1 VIITLTGENTFAARQ
16 AERQLI
22 AAFSAKHDPSGIER
36 VDGETLD
43 AARLPDLLQGA
54 TLFAPVRLVIL
65 KDVSAN
71 KPLLEPLGDMLARAA
86 DETTVVIA
94 DSNLDKRTKLY
105 KFLKSKS
112 NFQDF
117 SLLDE
122 SKLVAWVQ
130 KGVKE
135 SSATISNTDA
145 LYLVR
150 RVGHDQ
156 WQLRHEIDKLAHYST
171 PINRD
176 SIDLLVEPHP
186 EGTAFELLDAVFA
199 GHTDKT
205 GVLLAALKNA
215 EDPYKLFGLL
225 ASQVHALAV
234 VAMAGTRPA
243 DQIAKDASIHPFVVR
258 KTQAAVKRFGQA
270 RVTQIARLVA
280 DCDWQLKSTGADP
293 WQLLGRA
300 LRQISS
306 LR

>member
-22 AAFSAKHDPSGIER
+22 NAFSAKYDPSGIER
-36 VDGETLD
+36 VEGESLE
-43 AARLPDLLQGA
+43 ASRLPDLLQGA

-65 KDVSAN
+65 KDVSSN
-71 KPLLEPLGDMLARAA
+71 KALLEPLGDMLARAA

-117 SLLDE
+117 ALLDE
-122 SKLVAWVQ
+122 SKLAAWTQ
-130 KGVKE
+130 KTAKNYD
-135 SSATISNTDA
+135 ATISRADA
-145 LYLVR
+145 LYLVQ

-156 WQLRHEIDKLAHYST
+156 WQLQHEVHKLAHYSADIT
-171 PINRD
+171 RD

-199 GHTDKT
+199 GEAQKAA
-205 GVLLAALKNA
+205 VLLAALKTV

-234 VAMAGTRPA
+234 VTAASTRPA
-243 DQIAKDASIHPFVVR
+243 DQIAKDAGIHPFVVR
-258 KTQAAVKRFGQA
+258 KAQGTAKRLGQGNVQ
-270 RVTQIARLVA
+270 RIARLVA
-280 DCDWQLKSTGADP
+280 NCDWQLKSTGADP
-293 WQLLGRA
+293 WHLLA
-300 LRQISS
+300 MVLTKIANN
-306 LR
+306 